1 MPVLH
6 GDVLSWLPEDD
17 EGTLAQAQ
25 RAASLPF
32 VSKPLALM
40 PDAHVGM
47 GATIGSV
54 IATDGAIV
62 PAAVGVDI
70 GCGMAAARTNLS
82 ASDLPD
88 SLGPLHSAIRHA
100 VPAGVPAGVRR
111 RGARRVGSHSDPAKS
126 DALDRLMRPGSAPDL
141 ALEQSVRVA
150 KQFGTLGSGNH
161 FVEVC
166 LDEHDRVWVVLHSG
180 SRGIGNQLARHHIS
194 IAKGA
199 LSDYLGDVPDPD
211 LAHFV
216 EDTPTFDAYVHA
228 MLWAQDYA
236 LANRREM
243 LKAVLATLAHVL
255 GRAVPVDQEVNC
267 HHNYCERE
275 HHRGR
280 DLWITRKGAIRARTG
295 DLGIIPGS
303 MGTSS
308 YIVRGKGNAESLN
321 SASHGAGRRMSRTK
335 ARKAFDVDDL
345 RETMGDRTWNDRQAE
360 SLLDEHPQ
368 AYKDIEEV
376 MAAQA
381 DLVDVVHRLRQILNY
396 KGT

>member
-70 GCGMAAARTNLS
+70 GCGMAAARTKLS

-88 SLGPLHSAIRHA
+88 NLGPLHSAIRHA
-100 VPAGVPAGVRR
+100 VPAGVPHK
-111 RGARRVGSHSDPAKS
+111 GARKVGSHSDPAKS
-126 DALDRLMRPGSAPDL
+126 AALDRLMQSGSAPDL
-141 ALEQSVRVA
+141 AIQQSERVA

-166 LDEHDRVWVVLHSG
+166 LDEHDHVWVVLHSG
-180 SRGIGNQLARHHIS
+180 SRGIGNQLARHHIG

-216 EDTPTFDAYVHA
+216 EGTSAFDAYVHA

-236 LANRREM
+236 LANRQEM
-243 LKAVLATLAHVL
+243 LAAVLAAMVHVL
-255 GRAVPVDQEVNC
+255 GRTIPVDQEVNC

-280 DLWITRKGAIRARTG
+280 DLWVTRKGAIRARTG
-295 DLGIIPGS
+295 DVGIIPGS

-335 ARKAFDVDDL
+335 ARKAFDVEDL

-368 AYKDIEEV
+368 AYKDIEQV